1 MLVDRFDYLQLHI
14 YYSGDTMST
23 ISIEINRTE
32 LITPRRKTKITP
44 GRRKSSNVAI
54 YYKIASQF
62 FKNKKKKIVSIFT
75 CLKDPFFDNSS
86 FADQNLKTVWLR
98 KNN

>member
-32 LITPRRKTKITP
+32 LITPRRKTK
-44 GRRKSSNVAI
+44 
-54 YYKIASQF
+54 
-62 FKNKKKKIVSIFT
+62 
-75 CLKDPFFDNSS
+75 
-86 FADQNLKTVWLR
+86 
-98 KNN
+98 NNAGQA